1 MKKYTKAHHDMIS
14 MLYAMEKEL
23 GRLPDMAE
31 ICEHT
36 GKLPKQVFRG
46 LSNIDFYPKE
56 LLLTQKEKQV
66 IEVYRKGLTVKE
78 VATMTGITETNTS
91 KIMKKLSEKGLIDH
105 KPKKMPK
112 KATDLE
118 DEEAYKPTYIR
129 VTQGRLKGAAGYLRP
144 TNGPLRA
151 NLYLEGRA
159 LENVPLRPSDYVNVT
174 RREA

>member
-1 MKKYTKAHHDMIS
+1 MKKYTKAHGNMIKL
-14 MLYAMEKEL
+14 LYAMEKEL

-46 LSNIDFYPKE
+46 LCNIDFYPKE

-66 IEVYRKGLTVKE
+66 IEVYRKGLTVKD
-78 VATMTGITETNTS
+78 VATMTGITESNTS

-112 KATDLE
+112 KVVDLE
-118 DEEAYKPTYIR
+118 DDETYKPTYIR
-129 VTQGRLKGAAGYLRP
+129 VTVGRFKGASGYLRP
-144 TNGPLRA
+144 TNGPIRA
-151 NLYLEGRA
+151 NVYLEGRA
-159 LENVPLRPSDYVNVT
+159 FENVPLRSSDYVNVT